1 MKGLSLLNKIIY
13 GFNLIFALLLLAACA
28 VPHISVEYLAFLSF
42 LSLAVPLLVFLNLLF
57 FIYWAVQR
65 KRQLLISLFPLVF
78 GYFTLGTFVKF
89 SFGKVEFQKEDL
101 KLMSYNVR
109 GFNRYGALPSTTVFE
124 DIKSLVDQEQPD
136 IICFQEVGFQ
146 RRKEYTDYPHQFL
159 EYIHM
164 RRKVLLGIFSKYPI
178 IKAELIPFPNSVNN
192 GSYADILYK
201 EDTIRVYNIH
211 MQSLGITPGSGVLRR
226 SSGDRLFRKVTGR
239 FKQQQGQ
246 AKMIAD
252 HMASSPYP
260 TLLCGDF
267 NNTQFSNIYY
277 QIKGEMQDS
286 FIEEGIG
293 YGRTFNF
300 FRIPLRIDFIMADE
314 TFEVRAHKNY
324 DLKYSDHYPI
334 MASFRLKQ

>member
-1 MKGLSLLNKIIY
+1 
-13 GFNLIFALLLLAACA
+13 
-28 VPHISVEYLAFLSF
+28 
-42 LSLAVPLLVFLNLLF
+42 
-57 FIYWAVQR
+57 
-65 KRQLLISLFPLVF
+65 
-78 GYFTLGTFVKF
+78 
-89 SFGKVEFQKEDL
+89 
-101 KLMSYNVR
+101 
-109 GFNRYGALPSTTVFE
+109 
-124 DIKSLVDQEQPD
+124 
-136 IICFQEVGFQ
+136 
-146 RRKEYTDYPHQFL
+146 
-159 EYIHM
+159 
-164 RRKVLLGIFSKYPI
+164 
-178 IKAELIPFPNSVNN
+178 
-192 GSYADILYK
+192 
-201 EDTIRVYNIH
+201 
-211 MQSLGITPGSGVLRR
+211 
-226 SSGDRLFRKVTGR
+226 
-239 FKQQQGQ
+239 
-246 AKMIAD
+246 MIAD